1 VIGATVTIEQESASG
16 TVCTETRVRVN
27 EIRDPSSTLD
37 SEETI
42 HHIQWHILC
51 EKMGSICIYIFLLLH
66 QHVGCLRTESWSY
79 KCSTCFYLSTFHFIL
94 HLDVLQL
101 YSEFSQR
108 VKNGTVRLNIEG
120 VDDSHFV
127 HQIKTTFEVQLR
139 HLMFQWKRAHVVSV
153 ELHDDQIPYR
163 EQPCFIILQV
173 IQQAAPSS
181 SQLYTSLCANK
192 RDTLYRKTTDHL
204 THSCRLLLLAAVYH
218 IIPRDKTTVHHIA
231 R

>member
-1 VIGATVTIEQESASG
+1 MAHLAREDG
-16 TVCTETRVRVN
+16 
-27 EIRDPSSTLD
+27 
-37 SEETI
+37 
-42 HHIQWHILC
+42 
-51 EKMGSICIYIFLLLH
+51 KYIYISSSSSACW
-66 QHVGCLRTESWSY
+66 VCLRTESWSY
-79 KCSTCFYLSTFHFIL
+79 KCSTCFYLSTFHFIF

-101 YSEFSQR
+101 NSEFSQR
-108 VKNGTVRLNIEG
+108 VKNGTVRLNIEA

-127 HQIKTTFEVQLR
+127 HQIKTTFEVQLK

-153 ELHDDQIPYR
+153 ELHDDQIPCR

>member
-1 VIGATVTIEQESASG
+1 MRS
-16 TVCTETRVRVN
+16 
-27 EIRDPSSTLD
+27 EIQAVPLTARRPF
-37 SEETI
+37 I
-42 HHIQWHILC
+42 HHIQWHILR
-51 EKMGSICIYIFLLLH
+51 EKMGSIYIYFFFFISMLGVSELKAGVTSARRASIFRPSISF
-66 QHVGCLRTESWSY
+66 CTWMYSSW
-79 KCSTCFYLSTFHFIL
+79 T
-94 HLDVLQL
+94 
-101 YSEFSQR
+101 SEFSQM
-108 VKNGTVRLNIEG
+108 VKNGTVRLNIEA

-153 ELHDDQIPYR
+153 ELHDDQIPCR